1 VTLALFFNVFQA
13 SHPNPNTNVLLAA
26 PLPIDLRRFAAKHAD
41 VASSANLASEHF
53 VQIAVATMRIGVL
66 RAK

>member
-1 VTLALFFNVFQA
+1 LIFNAYQA
-13 SHPNPNTNVLLAA
+13 SHPNPNANLLPAA

-41 VASSANLASEHF
+41 VALSANLASKDF
-53 VQIAVATMRIGVL
+53 VQIAVATMRIGMT